1 MINQSAGTRERR
13 SIAERLKHTRSGGA
27 YTAVAVLAFA
37 LLVSIVGSFVTYRS
51 VSSAYAQHMLVDQAQ
66 SRLDAL
72 YRQELEEDSRLRGY
86 LASGQRLFLQ
96 PYSSNEPTF
105 NQIWQQ
111 LRAASRTAGL
121 QDGDAVLFDLRKSHD
136 EWSQRVEAPLIAR
149 PTGPDEQLD
158 LSIGKVLTDRFTADY
173 LSLKKSYD
181 DQGRAASR
189 RIQTLLVQA
198 AIYMA
203 ALILLFG
210 AAAIIADVFRSRT
223 LVALDRE
230 RMMADTLQRA
240 FLSGW
245 DSVPHLHVGTAYV
258 SSTREAA
265 VGGDLFDIH
274 RIDDHRCLLLVA
286 DVSGKGINAAVETA
300 QVKYSIRTLVDDYA
314 DPAAVLARFN
324 RTFIN
329 AQRDPS
335 SFVSAFVGI
344 LDDRDWTLRYA
355 SGGHAPAFVRRS
367 DWVEQLPVTG
377 PVLGVAHDFQFSSVN
392 VAIAPGDTIVLAT
405 DGLTEARDSAGVPV
419 DDDGVIRWIRDGER
433 DPEHLAAE
441 LINKVTRF
449 AGGRINDDLAL
460 LVIRIEAA
468 PLGPAGEQSAA
479 TGSPRAGTPP
489 RLGPDRPPGETEQRA
504 SAGAATP
511 RRGDWA
517 C

>member
-1 MINQSAGTRERR
+1 MITHPAGTRQRR
-13 SIAERLKHTRSGGA
+13 SIAERLRHTRSGGA

-37 LLVSIVGSFVTYRS
+37 LLVSIVGSFVTYHA
-51 VSSAYAQHMLVDQAQ
+51 VSSAYAQHVLVDQAQ
-66 SRLDAL
+66 TRLDAL

-86 LASGQRLFLQ
+86 LASGNRLFLA

-105 NQIWQQ
+105 NQIWLG
-111 LRAASRTAGL
+111 LREASRSAGL

-136 EWSQRVEAPLIAR
+136 EWTQRVKAPLIAH
-149 PTGPDEQLD
+149 PTSPDEQLD
-158 LSIGKVLTDRFTADY
+158 LSIGKVLTDRFTSDY
-173 LSLKKSYD
+173 LKLKTSYD
-181 DQGRAASR
+181 DQARAASR

-230 RMMADTLQRA
+230 RTMADTLQRA

-245 DSVPHLHVGTAYV
+245 DTVPHLRIGTAYV

-274 RIDDHRCLLLVA
+274 RIDEHRCLLLVA

-300 QVKYSIRTLVDDYA
+300 QVKYSIRTLVEDYA

-324 RTFIN
+324 RSFISTL
-329 AQRDPS
+329 RDPA
-335 SFVSAFVGI
+335 SFVSVFVGI

-355 SGGHAPAFVRRS
+355 SGGHAPAFVRRAE
-367 DWVEQLPVTG
+367 WVEQLPVTG
-377 PVLGVAHDFQFSSVN
+377 PVLGVANDFQFSSVN

-405 DGLTEARDSAGVPV
+405 DGLTEARDGAGVPV

-433 DPEHLAAE
+433 DPEHLASE

-460 LVIRIEAA
+460 LVIRIEGVQALPSRA
-468 PLGPAGEQSAA
+468 PSG
-479 TGSPRAGTPP
+479 TGGASEAETPP
-489 RLGPDRPPGETEQRA
+489 SVDGENPPGGTEQGA
-504 SAGAATP
+504 SAGAAP
-511 RRGDWA
+511 QRGHLA
-517 C
+517 S